1 MNNNKEPTA
10 RRTMVARWHWQTL
23 SRAKT
28 KEKVQAA
35 KVLASLVD
43 SDVRLQIMQL
53 CWRGGI
59 TRQSG

>member
-1 MNNNKEPTA
+1 
-10 RRTMVARWHWQTL
+10 MVARWQWQTL

-43 SDVRLQIMQL
+43 SDVRLQIMPL